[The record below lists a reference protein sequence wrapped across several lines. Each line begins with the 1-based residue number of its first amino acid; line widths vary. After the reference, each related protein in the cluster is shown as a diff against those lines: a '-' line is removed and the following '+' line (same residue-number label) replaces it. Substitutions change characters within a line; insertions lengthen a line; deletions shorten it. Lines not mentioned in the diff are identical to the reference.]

1 MNIPRLHYLV
11 NQTGGF
17 LQTRD
22 QFEETRKEVNELIAF
37 CEYQAG
43 LIARLIKT
51 LSPEQA
57 GELLDLIEKE
67 VTNVDL
73 DCLRLVADRRPYLA
87 GDSGKAGANR
97 NRG

>member
-1 MNIPRLHYLV
+1 MNIPRLQYLV
-11 NQTGGF
+11 NSHGGF

-57 GELLDLIEKE
+57 GELLDEIERKE
-67 VTNVDL
+67 SDYVDSS
-73 DCLRLVADRRPYLA
+73 DRVGNGLPHMVSE
-87 GDSGKAGANR
+87 GSQESPFGV
-97 NRG
+97 